1 MRQDTICAISTAPGK
16 GGALAVIRASGPEA
30 LKTIRLFVHLPKTL
44 ENQRVYVRIFRESK
58 NPLDQ
63 VVLTYFAKD
72 RSFTGEET
80 LEISCH
86 GGTLIY
92 SRILQALLKKGL
104 RLAER
109 GEFSLRAFLNGKTD
123 LTQAEGLWQLIES
136 RSERARQSAFFQM
149 QGQFSKKLK
158 EIEEQWLHLLS
169 HLEADIDFS
178 LEGLDILSAKD
189 MEKAL
194 KSLIKGTE
202 KLLRRYKSFESL
214 QKGLQMGFFGPA
226 NSGKSTLFNRLLGEE
241 KAIVTAEAG
250 TTRDVVEGVLQDEKL
265 HLSLRDTAG
274 LRETSNFAEKKGQEK
289 TRKLFFECEVPVLVL
304 EAPIFLFSPAK
315 IDKLLKDIFLNL
327 DETILENNEGTKLK
341 QASEIFLTKGFLVVT
356 KKDLCRKL
364 KKSEIFKCLT
374 LPIASERVFYFS
386 NNEEVEEGDFSRF
399 QKKLFSLSSNQ
410 TKENKNKEEGF
421 FVTNLR
427 HFEGL
432 QKMKEALEEALK
444 LQKGLGERDLMALA
458 LRRGLLSLYEITGKQ
473 LDDKVL
479 DNIFKKFCIGK

>member
-16 GGALAVIRASGPEA
+16 GALAVIRVSGSEA
-30 LKTIRLFVHLPKTL
+30 LKKIRLFVRLPKIL
-44 ENQRVYVRIFRESK
+44 ENQRAYVRIFKEDGIS
-58 NPLDQ
+58 LDQ
-63 VVLTYFAKD
+63 VVLTYFAAG

-80 LEISCH
+80 FEISCH
-86 GGTLIY
+86 GGPLIY
-92 SRILQALLKKGL
+92 SRILQALLKRDL

-109 GEFSLRAFLNGKTD
+109 GEFSLRAFFNGKKD

-136 RSERARQSAFFQM
+136 RSEKARQSAFLQM
-149 QGQFSKKLK
+149 QGQLSSKLK
-158 EIEEQWLHLLS
+158 AIEEQWLYLLS

-189 MEKAL
+189 IEFTL
-194 KSLIKGTE
+194 KNLIKETE
-202 KLLRRYKSFESL
+202 KLLRRYRSFESL

-250 TTRDVVEGVLQDEKL
+250 TTRDVVEGVIQTEIL

-274 LRETSNFAEKKGQEK
+274 LRETTNSAEKKGQEK
-289 TRKLFFECEVPVLVL
+289 TRKLFFECEIPVLVL
-304 EAPIFLFSPAK
+304 EAPNFLSPSVK
-315 IDKLLKDIFLNL
+315 TDKLLKDTLLSL
-327 DETILENNEGTKLK
+327 DETISENNEETELK
-341 QASEIFLTKGFLVVT
+341 KSSEIFLKKGFLVVT

-364 KKSEIFKCLT
+364 KKSEILRH
-374 LPIASERVFYFS
+374 LNLSIDSERVFYFS
-386 NNEEVEEGDFSRF
+386 NKVETEDRDFSRF
-399 QKKLFSLSSNQ
+399 QKKLFSLSANQ
-410 TKENKNKEEGF
+410 TKGNKNEEDF

-458 LRRGLLSLYEITGKQ
+458 LRRGLLNLHEITGKQ